1 MRPFLTT
8 IRLAIRDMLLG
19 DDDLSKIFGG
29 HIQVNRSESWGEA
42 ELPVAGVYLEKVVPI
57 DGDYS
62 PPRDERR
69 ATFVFEAVFLGQNEE
84 GLEEKMDLVDDL
96 AKNRLVFGR
105 YKSLE
110 GLDAWIGQLGGQTG
124 LIIDIRWIES
134 AIDYLPEASDVIGA
148 LATTF
153 EIDYTQPWQDA
164 VLEDFREAGTAWRAK
179 GPDGVMMDAENMAE
193 VE

>member
-1 MRPFLTT
+1 MRPYITT

-19 DDDLSKIFGG
+19 DDCLSKMFDGR
-29 HIQVNRSESWGEA
+29 IQVNRSESWGEV

-57 DGDYS
+57 EGDYS

-69 ATFVFEAVFLGQNEE
+69 ATFTFEAVFLGRKDTD
-84 GLEEKMDLVDDL
+84 LEEKMDLADEQ

-105 YKSLE
+105 YESIE
-110 GLDAWIGQLGGQTG
+110 GLDAQIVKAGGPAG

-134 AIDYLPEASDVIGA
+134 AIDYLPEASDMIGA

-153 EIDYTQPWQDA
+153 EIDYTQPWQEA

-179 GPDGVMMDAENMAE
+179 GPDGVMVDAENIAE